1 MQAKIAN
8 NFSKTL
14 GKHDDVLDSKEKSK
28 TMLNSRRTSD
38 DKNDSLKRNKK
49 KTPQATTEESQP
61 TSALQ
66 DDSLKRKISIYN
78 TLGSPDS
85 MPESKHLKLPN
96 IH

>member
-1 MQAKIAN
+1 
-8 NFSKTL
+8 
-14 GKHDDVLDSKEKSK
+14 VLDSKEKPK

-38 DKNDSLKRNKK
+38 DKNDSLKRNQK

-85 MPESKHLKLPN
+85 MP
-96 IH
+96 